1 MILIP
6 HGKKIA
12 LIATS
17 LFITTFSLVFFFAGG
32 SSGEQKNMEANV
44 FADFF
49 HQGGQ
54 FESSTEKTEPV
65 VALNLSGVVIQVNE
79 KFSEALG
86 YEGKDIVT
94 KNFFTLL
101 SAEDLPVFAS
111 DFSGISTNGKI
122 LVNAGP
128 FHIMAS
134 DGKEHVVLATLDL
147 VKQEGS
153 VDKLVVVTIKDIT
166 ESLDKNKK
174 PNTGAPQGK
183 TIKELDPAKPDE
195 NRIIVEKTV

>member
-17 LFITTFSLVFFFAGG
+17 LFITTFSLVFFVAGG
-32 SSGEQKNMEANV
+32 HGEQKNIQANV

-49 HQGGQ
+49 HPGGQ
-54 FESSTEKTEPV
+54 YASYMEKPEPV
-65 VALNLSGVVIQVNE
+65 AALDLSGVVIEVNE

-86 YEGKDIVT
+86 YDSKDIVT

-101 SAEDLPVFAS
+101 SAADLPAFAS
-111 DFSGISTNGKI
+111 DFSGISTSGKI

-134 DGKEHVVLATLDL
+134 DGKEHVVLTTLDL
-147 VKQEGS
+147 IKKEEGPE
-153 VDKLVVVTIKDIT
+153 KMVVVTIKDIT
-166 ESLDKNKK
+166 ESINKDKK
-174 PNTGAPQGK
+174 PSSGASQGK
-183 TIKELDPAKPDE
+183 TIKELDTAKPDE

>member
-32 SSGEQKNMEANV
+32 VGEQKNMQANV

-49 HQGGQ
+49 HPGGQ
-54 FESSTEKTEPV
+54 FESYMEKPEPV
-65 VALNLSGVVIQVNE
+65 AALDLSGVVIEVNE
-79 KFSEALG
+79 RFSETLG
-86 YEGKDIVT
+86 YNSKDIVT

-101 SAEDLPVFAS
+101 SAEDLPAFAS
-111 DFSGISTNGKI
+111 DFSGISTSGKI

-134 DGKEHVVLATLDL
+134 DGKEHVVLTTLDL
-147 VKQEGS
+147 IKKEEGS
-153 VDKLVVVTIKDIT
+153 EKMVVVTIKDIT
-166 ESLDKNKK
+166 ESISKDKN
-174 PNTGAPQGK
+174 PSSGASQGK
-183 TIKELDPAKPDE
+183 TIKELDTTAKPDE

>member
-32 SSGEQKNMEANV
+32 SGSSGNLEANV

-65 VALNLSGVVIQVNE
+65 AALDLSGVVIKINE

-86 YEGKDIVT
+86 YDSKDIVT

-111 DFSGISTNGKI
+111 DFSGISTNEKI

-147 VKQEGS
+147 IKQEGS
-153 VDKLVVVTIKDIT
+153 GNKIVVVTIKDIT
-166 ESLDKNKK
+166 ESLDKDKK
-174 PNTGAPQGK
+174 PNTSTPQGK